1 MNEVIITEV
10 EAPPTTENG
19 FSDTQVEETPFS
31 DDKPNVSSNENS
43 EATIRRVLSAYEL
56 GKKLRQLRLKKKIAL
71 VDLGKHTGLSASML
85 SQLENGKLVPTL
97 PTLAR
102 IAMVFDVGLDHF
114 FADKRRQKMFSVV
127 RANERIKFPEKPD
140 INDPNY
146 FFEVLAFN
154 VQDKSIQAY
163 LAEFPKLEGGAKNHE
178 HAHEGAEF
186 MHVLSGTVAIH
197 FQDEDHVLST
207 GDSVYFDASEPH
219 SYRGLSGTPARVI
232 VITTPPRP

>member
-1 MNEVIITEV
+1 MNDIINTETETIRDTEITFSGDKLLSDEVI
-10 EAPPTTENG
+10 P
-19 FSDTQVEETPFS
+19 
-31 DDKPNVSSNENS
+31 DKTDFLDGESSER
-43 EATIRRVLSAYEL
+43 TLRRSLAAYEI
-56 GKKLRQLRLKKKIAL
+56 GKKLRQLRMKKKIAL

-114 FADKRRQKMFSVV
+114 FADKRRTRMFSVV
-127 RANERIKFPEKPD
+127 RAGERIKFPDRADVP
-140 INDPNY
+140 IPSYY
-146 FFEVLAFN
+146 FECLAFH
-154 VQDKSIQAY
+154 VQDKSLQAY
-163 LAEFPKLEGGAKNHE
+163 LAEFPTRDDGKDAE

-186 MHVLSGTVAIH
+186 IHVLSGTLAIH
-197 FQDEDHVLST
+197 YQDEEHVLNA

-219 SYRGLSGTPARVI
+219 TYRALNGVNAKGL